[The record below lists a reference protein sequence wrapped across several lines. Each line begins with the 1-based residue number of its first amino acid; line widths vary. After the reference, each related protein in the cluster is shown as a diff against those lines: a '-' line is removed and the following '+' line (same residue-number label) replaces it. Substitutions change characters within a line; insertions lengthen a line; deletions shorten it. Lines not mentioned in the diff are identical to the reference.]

1 MDDGGRAS
9 RRRRAAYSASI
20 HRSVALS
27 LIAGGLG
34 FAALAIVAAWLVT
47 TAGHYTPRAVAPV
60 LHEYLAAA
68 AADDAARAH
77 RLLSQN
83 ALRANPL
90 EALEAELANRERY
103 GGFVG
108 LRVHRVLKR
117 PPLEDS
123 VPVETCQAAAT
134 ARYASGLQRRI
145 DAVLELEDGEWY
157 VRMIAIGA
165 PLEGDA

>member
-1 MDDGGRAS
+1 MGERAS
-9 RRRRAAYSASI
+9 ARRRAAYSASI

-47 TAGHYTPRAVAPV
+47 TAGRFTPRAVAPV

-68 AADDAARAH
+68 AAQDAPRAH

-90 EALEAELANRERY
+90 AQLDAELANRERY

-108 LRVHRVLKR
+108 LRVHRIVQR
-117 PPLEDS
+117 PPLEG
-123 VPVETCQAAAT
+123 VPVETGQAIAT
-134 ARYASGLQRRI
+134 ARYASGVHRRI
-145 DAVLELEDGEWY
+145 DAIVELENGKWY
-157 VRMIAIGA
+157 IRTIAVGA
-165 PLEGDA
+165 ALEDDP